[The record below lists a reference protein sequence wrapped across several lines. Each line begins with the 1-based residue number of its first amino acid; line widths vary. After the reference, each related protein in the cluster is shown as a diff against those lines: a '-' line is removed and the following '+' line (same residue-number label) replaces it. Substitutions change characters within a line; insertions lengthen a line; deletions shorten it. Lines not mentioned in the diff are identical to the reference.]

1 MSVNSIPIS
10 LKISPKCK
18 YIAVV
23 LKDRSIRLF
32 NIVTGKN
39 VVNILEPLLS
49 IAETQNDQSNV
60 YHMENGEYEKKM
72 NL

>member
-1 MSVNSIPIS
+1 M
-10 LKISPKCK
+10 
-18 YIAVV
+18 
-23 LKDRSIRLF
+23 KDRSIRLF

-39 VVNILEPLLS
+39 VVNILEPLSS

-60 YHMENGEYEKKM
+60 YHMENSEYEKKM